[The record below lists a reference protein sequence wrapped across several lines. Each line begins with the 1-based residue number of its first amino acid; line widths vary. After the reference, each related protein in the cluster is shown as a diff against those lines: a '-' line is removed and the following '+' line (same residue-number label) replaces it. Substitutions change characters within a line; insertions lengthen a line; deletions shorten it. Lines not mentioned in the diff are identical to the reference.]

1 MLRVAHPLRVAAV
14 FPTLLI
20 LSACNQPPPPAAA
33 APTVIASPPVQ
44 RDVIG
49 RDSFTG
55 RLEATDSV
63 DIRARVSGYI
73 DQVAFIDGAVVR
85 KGDLLFVIDPRPY
98 QAVFTQA
105 QGQLASARSRL
116 ELAEIEL
123 ARAKRLI
130 PSGAIAAN
138 IYDQRVHEQQTARA
152 AVATASGVFDRA
164 QLDLSFTQVRSPM
177 NGRISRKLVSVG
189 NLIAGGDNSATL
201 LTSVVS
207 IDPIDVYFD
216 IDEQTYLRYGRL
228 VVEGKRPSADNLGS
242 EVLIALPG
250 EITPTRKG
258 TLDFIENRLDR
269 STGTLR
275 GRASVHNKDHS
286 LNPGQFARVQLI
298 SDGGHRALLVP
309 DAALTTDATRRVL
322 NVVDHEDRVAVRT
335 VQLGRLYGKLREI
348 TQGLEPQDRV
358 IVDGLQRAQVGEKV
372 VVQLKPVDASLATVE
387 RTQ

>member
-1 MLRVAHPLRVAAV
+1 MLRVRHPLRVAALL
-14 FPTLLI
+14 PTLFMLT
-20 LSACNQPPPPAAA
+20 ACNDPPPAAEV

-55 RLEATDSV
+55 RFEATDSV
-63 DIRARVSGYI
+63 DIRARVGGYI
-73 DQVAFIDGAVVR
+73 DQVAFVDGAVVR

-105 QGQLASARSRL
+105 KGQLAAARSRL
-116 ELAEIEL
+116 ELAETEL
-123 ARAKRLI
+123 GRAKRLM

-138 IYDQRVHEQQTARA
+138 IYDQRTNEQQTARA

-177 NGRISRKLVSVG
+177 NGRISRKRVSVG
-189 NLIAGGDNSATL
+189 NLVAGGDNNATL
-201 LTSVVS
+201 LTSIVS
-207 IDPIDVYFD
+207 IDPIDIYFD

-228 VVEGKRPSADNLGS
+228 VAEGKRPSADNLGS

-250 EITPTRKG
+250 ESSPTRKG

-275 GRASVHNKDHS
+275 GRASVRNKDHS

-298 SDGGHRALLVP
+298 GDGSHPALLVP
-309 DAALTTDATRRVL
+309 DSALTTDATRRVL
-322 NVVDHEDRVAVRT
+322 KVVDQEDRIVVRS
-335 VQLGRLYGKLREI
+335 VVLGRLYGTLREI

-358 IVDGLQRAQVGEKV
+358 IVEGLQRAQVGDKV
-372 VVQLKPVDASLATVE
+372 LVQVRPINDGLSAVE
-387 RTQ
+387 RAQ

>member
-1 MLRVAHPLRVAAV
+1 MLRVRHPLRVVAAL
-14 FPTLLI
+14 PTLLL
-20 LSACNQPPPPAAA
+20 LSACHEPPPPAAV

-44 RDVIG
+44 RNVTG

-55 RLEATDSV
+55 RLEAADSV
-63 DIRARVSGYI
+63 NIRARVSGYI
-73 DQVAFIDGAVVR
+73 DQVAFTDGASVR

-105 QGQLASARSRL
+105 QGQLAAARSRL
-116 ELAEIEL
+116 ELAETEL
-123 ARAKRLI
+123 GRARRLM

-152 AVATASGVFDRA
+152 AVGTASGVFDRA

-189 NLIAGGDNSATL
+189 NLIAGGDNNATL
-201 LTSVVS
+201 LTSIVS

-228 VVEGKRPSADNLGS
+228 VTEGKRASAGNLGS
-242 EVLIALPG
+242 EVLISLPG
-250 EITPTRKG
+250 EATPPRKG

-275 GRASVHNKDHS
+275 GRASVPNKDHS

-298 SDGGHRALLVP
+298 SDASHSALLVP
-309 DAALTTDATRRVL
+309 DSALTTDATRRVL
-322 NVVDHEDRVAVRT
+322 NVVDRDDRVVVRT
-335 VQLGRLYGKLREI
+335 VELGRLYGKLREI

-358 IVDGLQRAQVGEKV
+358 IVSGLQRAQAGEKV
-372 VVQLKPVDASLATVE
+372 LVQLEPIDEGLAALE
-387 RTQ
+387 RAR